1 MNKVMLVTGTSTG
14 LGVGIAVVAAKAGF
28 AVYATMRNLS
38 KRGQLDAALAEAGV
52 SAKVLALDVE
62 TADSV
67 NAAVAEVLKAEG
79 RIDVL
84 VNNAGVG
91 FARTL
96 EQATE
101 ADMQWVLN
109 VNVMGVIRAIKAVL
123 PAMRAQG
130 SGRVINISSVGG
142 LVGQP
147 FHEVYCGS
155 KFAVEG
161 ITESLATYVTP
172 EFGIHFTAVEPG
184 GIRSEFAA
192 GVMRNIAETGG
203 MIEDAYLPVLQ
214 RYMGPAGR
222 RQHLSDGGSGGQGRA
237 GCRPDGQAS
246 GPGTHV
252 QLVREPD
259 AVQNQRRPGRYGTA
273 GHGDPR
279 HAGKRNL
286 SATSPTASA
295 PALRPGSH
303 RTPAGSSAPA
313 TPPRHTWSAR
323 DKAGTSYPP
332 ALRAGRS

>member
-1 MNKVMLVTGTSTG
+1 MNKVMLITGTSTG
-14 LGVGIAVVAAKAGF
+14 LGVAIAVAAAKAGF
-28 AVYATMRNLS
+28 TVYATMRNLA
-38 KRGQLDAALAEAGV
+38 KRDQLDAALAEAGV
-52 SAKVLALDVE
+52 TAQVLALDVE
-62 TADSV
+62 TTDSV
-67 NAAVAEVLKAEG
+67 NAAVAEVLGAAG

-109 VNVMGVIRAIKAVL
+109 VNVMGVIRATKAVL

-147 FHEVYCGS
+147 FNEVYCGS

-184 GIRSEFAA
+184 GIRSEFVA

-214 RYMGPAGR
+214 RYITNA
-222 RQHLSDGGSGGQGRA
+222 QGRSGA
-237 GCRPDGQAS
+237 GDTYQTAEEVAEVVLKVAQMDNPPVRVRTSAWSENLTRFKTAGDPDGTA
-246 GPGTHV
+246 
-252 QLVREPD
+252 
-259 AVQNQRRPGRYGTA
+259 QRDMVIRDMLGNA
-273 GHGDPR
+273 G
-279 HAGKRNL
+279 
-286 SATSPTASA
+286 
-295 PALRPGSH
+295 
-303 RTPAGSSAPA
+303 
-313 TPPRHTWSAR
+313 
-323 DKAGTSYPP
+323 
-332 ALRAGRS
+332 